1 MPQCRGLATKRR
13 GKRTYAYNQPLQL
26 ADPSGLKALN
36 PHQGEPWTIA
46 AGTPIIPPA
55 TIINAMG
62 GASAFKTD
70 SFPAEPPSDFEAA
83 KSAGGP
89 FTETLQDALKT
100 VVSEQRLPS
109 GDELL
114 NSLSDHT
121 FDALNK
127 GPLAVFEVGTILK
140 FAADPQN
147 AINIGNGILGIQRA
161 GLCGTINGYEAAALV
176 AIGMAPAGC
185 ENAPGVFGPV
195 APAARAR
202 RPTPPSPARSIPT
215 TRSVRVSAQAV
226 SRPRERTCPI
236 AFDFENASTAT
247 APAQQVVVTDQLS
260 SNDDWG
266 TFRITEVGWG
276 DTVIVVPA
284 NSQNFQTT
292 VPMTFDGQSFNVLVQ
307 VGINLLSGLVTAQ
320 FYSIDPTTQLPPGVL
335 VGFLP
340 PEDGTGR
347 GMGYFT
353 YTIMPNPGL
362 PTGTQ
367 IRNVADVSFDEQPI
381 IATDQV
387 SETDPT
393 QGTDPSKEA
402 LVTIDAGPPASAV
415 APLPAVTTTTGFTV
429 SWSGSDDAV
438 GSGIAGY
445 NIYVSDNGGPY
456 TLFTS
461 GDSSGSA
468 TFTGQNGHTY
478 GFYSIATDDVGN
490 QETAKSVPDTST
502 TVDAPV
508 TETWSGGGAD
518 NNWLTGENW
527 SSLATPDPG
536 DSVAFQ
542 GALRTTT
549 NNDLPTGTLL
559 QSITLAS
566 PGFQLGGNAV
576 TLASASE
583 PVVTLAATKGTIQ
596 LPITLG
602 SNATFA
608 VTNAQGSLT
617 VSGNIN
623 NGGYGLT
630 VDTSSSQSS
639 TVSGSISGA
648 GGFIKTGGGNVIL
661 SGPNS
666 FSGGVQV
673 LAGTLVVAAAGAL
686 PNGTSL
692 TIGAGGI
699 FLFDPSASGAS
710 ASTPSIATMNVV
722 KPQAAATSGVVAS
735 ASLSVPI
742 VAGTAASA
750 MAGPISRQNLAA
762 IGEVMSSTSFT
773 RAVPALRPVGPAP
786 AAQRRGNLSQGRTAV
801 ETKASHTAL
810 TSAVSSSAAAW
821 LWESGFTQTVNDQV
835 NQKKDVLA
843 AVDKLLAMM
852 TR

>member
-1 MPQCRGLATKRR
+1 M
-13 GKRTYAYNQPLQL
+13 
-26 ADPSGLKALN
+26 
-36 PHQGEPWTIA
+36 
-46 AGTPIIPPA
+46 
-55 TIINAMG
+55 
-62 GASAFKTD
+62 
-70 SFPAEPPSDFEAA
+70 
-83 KSAGGP
+83 
-89 FTETLQDALKT
+89 
-100 VVSEQRLPS
+100 
-109 GDELL
+109 
-114 NSLSDHT
+114 
-121 FDALNK
+121 
-127 GPLAVFEVGTILK
+127 
-140 FAADPQN
+140 
-147 AINIGNGILGIQRA
+147 
-161 GLCGTINGYEAAALV
+161 
-176 AIGMAPAGC
+176 
-185 ENAPGVFGPV
+185 
-195 APAARAR
+195 
-202 RPTPPSPARSIPT
+202 
-215 TRSVRVSAQAV
+215 
-226 SRPRERTCPI
+226 
-236 AFDFENASTAT
+236 
-247 APAQQVVVTDQLS
+247 
-260 SNDDWG
+260 
-266 TFRITEVGWG
+266 
-276 DTVIVVPA
+276 IVVPA

-367 IRNVADVSFDEQPI
+367 IRNVANVSFDEQPI

-478 GFYSIATDDVGN
+478 GFYSIATDNVGN

-502 TVDAPV
+502 TVNAPV

-518 NNWLTGENW
+518 NNWSTGENW

-699 FLFDPSASGAS
+699 FLFDPSAVGGECLYA
-710 ASTPSIATMNVV
+710 VDRHDECR
-722 KPQAAATSGVVAS
+722 QATSSSDFRGCGFCISLRPHCGWYRGIGNGWPDLS
-735 ASLSVPI
+735 AELGRNWRGNVLDQLHE
-742 VAGTAASA
+742 GG
-750 MAGPISRQNLAA
+750 AGP
-762 IGEVMSSTSFT
+762 SSGWPCSG
-773 RAVPALRPVGPAP
+773 RPTP
-786 AAQRRGNLSQGRTAV
+786 
-801 ETKASHTAL
+801 
-810 TSAVSSSAAAW
+810 W
-821 LWESGFTQTVNDQV
+821 
-835 NQKKDVLA
+835 
-843 AVDKLLAMM
+843 
-852 TR
+852 